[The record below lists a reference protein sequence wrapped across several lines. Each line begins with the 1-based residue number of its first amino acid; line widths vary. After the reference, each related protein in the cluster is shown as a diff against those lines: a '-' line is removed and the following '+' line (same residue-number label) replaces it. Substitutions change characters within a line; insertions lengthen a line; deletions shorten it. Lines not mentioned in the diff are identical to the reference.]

1 MPQSSVFISART
13 DAIMTSNNLLK
24 TPFHDWH
31 AAAGAR
37 LVDFAGFEMPV
48 QYTGI
53 TPEHNAVR
61 NVAGLFDIS
70 HMGRLWFTGPDACRF
85 LDRIVTNDVTKLKE
99 GQIRYAL
106 VTNEDGGVLDDV
118 LVYRWPEA
126 YALVVNAS
134 NRPKILNW
142 IGQHQAGFGVTVN
155 DRTEELAMIAVQGPR
170 ALEFVQPHVEP
181 VIADLKYYTGTPTTL
196 SGEEAY
202 VTRTGYTGEDGC
214 ELIAPGP
221 VLLEIW
227 KKLLEEH
234 SGDGLTA
241 CGLGARDTLR
251 LEAAMPL
258 YGHELNEDIDPFT
271 AGLGFGVKLNAGNF
285 IGKDALAALKQRKD
299 LMRRVGVVLDGRRIA
314 REGTPLFIAEKQ
326 VGQVTS
332 GTQSPTLEQSIAMAY
347 VDHDAAEIGN
357 ELEADLRGKRY
368 PAIIVRLP
376 FYERG

>member
-1 MPQSSVFISART
+1 MSSE
-13 DAIMTSNNLLK
+13 LLK
-24 TPFHDWH
+24 TPFHAWH

-48 QYTGI
+48 QYAGI

-85 LDRIVTNDVTKLKE
+85 LDHIVTNDVTKLEE

-106 VTNEDGGVLDDV
+106 VTNEQGGILDDV

-134 NRPKILNW
+134 NRPKIVDW
-142 IGQHQAGFGVTVN
+142 IEQHKSGFDVAVK
-155 DRTEELAMIAVQGPR
+155 DRTVELAMIAVQGPR
-170 ALEFVQPHVEP
+170 ANEWVQPHVEP
-181 VIADLKYYTGTPTTL
+181 AIADLKYYTGTPTTL
-196 SGEEAY
+196 AGQEAY

-221 VLLEIW
+221 VLLDIW
-227 KKLLEEH
+227 TKLLEEH
-234 SGDGLTA
+234 GEDGLTA
-241 CGLGARDTLR
+241 CGLGSRDTLR

-258 YGHELNEDIDPFT
+258 YGHELNEQIDPFT
-271 AGLGFGVKLNAGNF
+271 AGLGFGVKLNAGDF
-285 IGKDALAALKQRKD
+285 IGKQAMVALKERND
-299 LMRRVGVVLDGRRIA
+299 LKKRVGIVLEGRRIA
-314 REGTPLFIAEKQ
+314 REGTPLFIEEKQ
-326 VGQVTS
+326 VGEVTS

-347 VDHDAAEIGN
+347 IDHDAAVIGN

-368 PAIIVRLP
+368 PGIIVKLP
-376 FYERG
+376 FYKR